1 VHGLILAGLR
11 AYGVQRLGEEAAGR
25 LWAGHQ
31 YEPADA
37 YADEEFVARMRDLEQ
52 ATGDGPEELEQSFG
66 FYTGL
71 TTFAALYP
79 DYYRENTGTLP
90 FLHGIEARIHEV
102 VRTTIRGAQPPKL
115 HVREL
120 GSDGVLISYTSG
132 RGLCRLLE
140 GLVHGVARH
149 YGETMLVEEL
159 QCMRNG
165 DPGCVFSVVRDPG

>member
-11 AYGVQRLGEEAAGR
+11 AYGVQRLGEEAAER
-25 LWAGHQ
+25 LWAGRE
-31 YEPADA
+31 YEPTEA
-37 YADEEFVARMRDLEQ
+37 YDDEEFAARMRDLER
-52 ATGDGPEELEQSFG
+52 ATGDTPDELEQSFG

-79 DYYRENTGTLP
+79 DYYRENTGPLP

-102 VRTTIRGAQPPKL
+102 VRATIRGALPPKL

-140 GLVHGVARH
+140 GLVHGVAHH
-149 YGETMLVEEL
+149 YGETMVVEQL
-159 QCMRNG
+159 QCMRHG
-165 DPGCVFSVVRDPG
+165 DPGCVFSVVKAPG